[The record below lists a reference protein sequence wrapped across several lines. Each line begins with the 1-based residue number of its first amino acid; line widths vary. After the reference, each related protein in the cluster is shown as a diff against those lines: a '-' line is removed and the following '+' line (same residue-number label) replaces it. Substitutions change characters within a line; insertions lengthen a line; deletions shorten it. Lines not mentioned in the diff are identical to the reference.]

1 MIWIYTITFSI
12 KKGLLPD
19 SVTITYTPFYSFIG
33 IDNFSFKAYDS
44 SNLWSN
50 TGKVLIN
57 VNANNPP
64 NAVDD
69 QIYVDVV
76 NNISSIPLSH
86 LLANDIDADPKDRLT
101 VILFSPKSFHNGT
114 LSLNP
119 DGSKILYT
127 LPSSFH
133 NGTDGFFHTI
143 SDGVNIPNH
152 NSTAIAYV
160 RVIGNSNGSTNS

>member
-12 KKGLLPD
+12 IKGLLPD

-101 VILFSPKSFHNGT
+101 VIMFSPK
-114 LSLNP
+114 
-119 DGSKILYT
+119 
-127 LPSSFH
+127 SFH

-143 SDGVNIPNH
+143 SYGVNIPNH
-152 NSTAIAYV
+152 NSTAIAYS
-160 RVIGNSNGSTNS
+160 ICKSDWKLQWIN